1 MKTEKIKNRTLERNT
16 MTLLSPLR
24 GTVIPLSEVRD
35 PTFAQ
40 EILGKGCAII
50 PSSGILSSPAN
61 GVVDSIPE
69 TKHAIMMTAD
79 EGAEILMH
87 IGIDTVEL
95 KGKHFRAFVS
105 AGDKVNAGDP
115 LLEFDIEAI
124 KKEGYDLST
133 PIIITNSDDFTDILP
148 CAENVEEKQA
158 ILTLTKK

>member
-1 MKTEKIKNRTLERNT
+1 

>member
-1 MKTEKIKNRTLERNT
+1 MKTEKIKKQTLERNT
-16 MTLLSPLR
+16 VTLLSPLR
-24 GTVIPLSEVRD
+24 GTVIPLSEVSD

-50 PSSGILSSPAN
+50 PSSGILTSPAD
-61 GVVDSIPE
+61 GVVDSVPE
-69 TKHAIMMTAD
+69 TKHAIMMSAD
-79 EGAEILMH
+79 EGVEILMH

-105 AGDKVNAGDP
+105 AGDKVHAGDP

-133 PIIITNSDDFTDILP
+133 PMIITNSDNFTDILSS
-148 CAENVEEKQA
+148 AADVEEKQP
-158 ILTLTKK
+158 ILTLAKK